1 MCVCVCVCV
10 RGLIETGC
18 HVHIEEQMNKAG
30 FIRAGSYSPPC
41 VQVGCWLIEF
51 ISVYIIHQRQSLIGN
66 HRLMDPN
73 TACTDTNL

>member
-1 MCVCVCVCV
+1 MCV

-30 FIRAGSYSPPC
+30 FIRAGSCSPPC

-51 ISVYIIHQRQSLIGN
+51 ISVFYYPSA
-66 HRLMDPN
+66 PV
-73 TACTDTNL
+73 TDRKPQINES